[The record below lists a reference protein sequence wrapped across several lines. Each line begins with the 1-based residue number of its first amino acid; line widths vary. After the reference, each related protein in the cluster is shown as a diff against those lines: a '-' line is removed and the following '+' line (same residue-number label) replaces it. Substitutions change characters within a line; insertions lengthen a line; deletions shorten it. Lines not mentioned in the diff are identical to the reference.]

1 MYTNWFPLQRSLQ
14 RTLTQN
20 VLVHRE
26 GTLDSAK
33 YSFEYL
39 NDPRDFSK
47 VSFIEISQLDDCPTS
62 GIGNADSSSNLLGF
76 LEF

>member
-14 RTLTQN
+14 RSFTQN

-33 YSFEYL
+33 YSIEYL
-39 NDPRDFSK
+39 NDPRDIST
-47 VSFIEISQLDDCPTS
+47 VSFIEISQLNDCPTS
-62 GIGNADSSSNLLGF
+62 GIDIADSSSNLLGF